1 MLERYLISDSEEY
14 VDVDCVR
21 EALGI
26 KEDENIFRAIE
37 KLREDRDNL
46 KDNLRITEN
55 ALKTVKKERDELKE
69 KCDKLKKRAN
79 AAYGVSC
86 GYSGD
91 KAPAFLCDVISYS
104 WSFDAIGT
112 PLRSNSIRVE
122 LSLTPTANY
131 KGTFDLEDLKKYIQ
145 NYGREKKLGII
156 ESVDYQYAKAARA
169 ELAWLYKELLGV
181 DRLDPD
187 LSPHEIATRIKRC
200 FNIIKDREQKIKM
213 ASDIHAEDAKKY
225 YRRTVELKRELET
238 VREDL
243 IEWIKGLRSV
253 YAHVKGHEPPLEAT
267 PSATAS
273 VCRYEIDAMKTKMR
287 DLEQKLNDIKDIC
300 DGNSDVMNIIG

>member
-1 MLERYLISDSEEY
+1 MWERYLTTNGDDEY

-26 KEDENIFRAIE
+26 KGDENIFLAIK
-37 KLREDRDNL
+37 KLKE
-46 KDNLRITEN
+46 
-55 ALKTVKKERDELKE
+55 ERDELKG
-69 KCDKLKKRAN
+69 KVDRMKTRAN

-91 KAPAFLCDVISYS
+91 KAPAFRCNVISYS
-104 WSFDAIGT
+104 WNIGAIEA
-112 PLRSNSIRVE
+112 RSLMDEPSYRINNDSIRVE
-122 LSLTPTANY
+122 LELTPTAGY
-131 KGTFDLEDLKKYIQ
+131 KGTFDMEDLKKYIQ
-145 NYGREKKLGII
+145 AYGREKKLGIV
-156 ESVDYQYAKAARA
+156 ESVDYQNAKVARA
-169 ELAWLYKELLGV
+169 ELANLYKELLGV
-181 DRLDPD
+181 DKLDAD

-200 FNIIKDREQKIKM
+200 FDIIKDREQKIKM
-213 ASDIHAEDAKKY
+213 ASDTHAEDAKKHY
-225 YRRTVELKRELET
+225 QRNVELKRELET

-253 YAHVKGHEPPLEAT
+253 YTHVKGHEPPLEAS

-273 VCRYEIDAMKTKMR
+273 VCKYEIDAMKTKTR
-287 DLEQKLNDIKDIC
+287 ALEQKLNDIKDIC